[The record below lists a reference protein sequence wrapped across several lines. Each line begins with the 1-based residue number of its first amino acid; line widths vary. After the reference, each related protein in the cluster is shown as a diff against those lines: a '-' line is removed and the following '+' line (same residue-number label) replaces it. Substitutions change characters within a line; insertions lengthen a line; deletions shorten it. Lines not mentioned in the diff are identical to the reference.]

1 MSKHLLVVFE
11 FLLAGISCQ
20 AALTEL
26 DAYSLQEF
34 DKLVRQN
41 LVFMVVDRVNDS
53 ITAQSQMQ
61 YDCAS
66 LVNHTADN
74 CRSCEGAHHTPDN
87 HRVSNPLDVVLP
99 VILEPSLSAG
109 KLLDFVASTVTSS
122 PAIKL
127 LGKKTTKLVHDIG
140 SVAENA
146 GKTLLG
152 GAKDAFS
159 TSVSGLKQLGDKLTS
174 LTSDI
179 GSSLKGAVGDLG
191 HLFTDQIGGSLQ
203 NIGSGLVSGAQDLL
217 NNIASGATDVANGIA
232 SGAKDAVHSISSGIS
247 SIGHHIGH
255 IFGRKRSACPSCDK
269 INSKNSDEIVTN
281 VCGSEFMSRHN
292 AILTEIDHMKDIYSS
307 AVNSTIIQKVEYDP
321 ASIDVTHGVQ
331 FKVVFITYTI
341 NGHTKRYAPTSPL
354 RLTDLPSMSESVSME
369 IYESYV

>member
-1 MSKHLLVVFE
+1 MSRHLLIVFH
-11 FLLAGISCQ
+11 FLLAGFLCQ

-26 DAYSLQEF
+26 DAYSLKEF

-53 ITAQSQMQ
+53 ITAQRQMQ

-74 CRSCEGAHHTPDN
+74 CKSCEAHTPDN
-87 HRVSNPLDVVLP
+87 HQVSNPLDVVLP
-99 VILEPSLSAG
+99 VILQPSLSAG
-109 KLLDFVASTVTSS
+109 KLLNFVASTVTSNQ
-122 PAIKL
+122 AVKL
-127 LGKKTTKLVHDIG
+127 LGKQTTKLVHDIG

-152 GAKDAFS
+152 GAKDAFY
-159 TSVSGLKQLGDKLTS
+159 TSVNGLKQLGDKLTS

-179 GSSLKGAVGDLG
+179 GSSLNGAVGDLG

-203 NIGSGLVSGAQDLL
+203 NIGSGLVSGAKDLL
-217 NNIASGATDVANGIA
+217 NNIASGATDVASGIA
-232 SGAKDAVHSISSGIS
+232 SGAKDVAHSISSGIS

-255 IFGRKRSACPSCDK
+255 IFGRKRSACPNCDK
-269 INSKNSDEIVTN
+269 INSKNSEEIITN

-292 AILTEIDHMKDIYSS
+292 AILTEINHMRDIYSS

-321 ASIDVTHGVQ
+321 TSIDVTHGVQ
-331 FKVVFITYTI
+331 FKVVFITYTV
-341 NGHTKRYAPTSPL
+341 NGQTRRYAPASPL